1 MERAEHG
8 SRAESVSKDPEVESP
23 AVYLE
28 MSMQQIKA
36 RTSPETEGKLERA
49 PAVRRQ
55 APHTPLFK
63 SLLVNDFLQFTAAL
77 PEDHY

>member
-28 MSMQQIKA
+28 RSMQQIKA

-63 SLLVNDFLQFTAAL
+63 SLLVNDFLLFTAAP

>member
-1 MERAEHG
+1 
-8 SRAESVSKDPEVESP
+8 
-23 AVYLE
+23 

-36 RTSPETEGKLERA
+36 RTSHETEGKLERA
-49 PAVRRQ
+49 PAIRRQ

-77 PEDHY
+77 PKDHY